1 MKDTRWRT
9 WEIIGLFW
17 TLAAGN
23 LLHFVYDWTGSSVA
37 AALFSA
43 VNESTWEHMK
53 LLAVPWILF
62 SLVEYIVLRSGGIAG
77 PRAVGLLVGLAAIPL
92 LFYGYKGIVG
102 QGNMI
107 VDILIFQVSVLLS
120 FWVSWSLQKRRR
132 LSGAGWTVL
141 GLLVLLG
148 VWALFLLF
156 TFRAP
161 DLAVFVDPLTGM
173 REIKLRNLPH
183 DSFGRPKAA
192 RFILTPP
199 GEYCII

>member
-1 MKDTRWRT
+1 MKFDGKNLERLQKERG
-9 WEIIGLFW
+9 ESNYR
-17 TLAAGN
+17 LAKELGVHQTSIANWKSGTTP
-23 LLHFVYDWTGSSVA
+23 HPK
-37 AALFSA
+37 
-43 VNESTWEHMK
+43 HMK

-92 LFYGYKGIVG
+92 LFYGYKGVVG

-173 REIKLRNLPH
+173 RGI
-183 DSFGRPKAA
+183 G
-192 RFILTPP
+192 
-199 GEYCII
+199 